1 MIRLLLEVGE
11 DGRARAWSRSGV
23 NLTSRVGFLPAVFE
37 EAARGSLFD
46 GELVAVSGSEQRP
59 VQDFA
64 MVCRAVL
71 RGESVAAQG
80 LRFVAF
86 DVLKVAGEDLR
97 ARRWS
102 HRDHLLVEALPG
114 CALVRRIDSLP
125 ATEAAHAKLLA
136 LRFEGSVLKRR
147 GSRYRAGPSRRWVKH
162 KARFTTEAVLLA
174 ARQDRKAQWHAICD
188 AGHRSVAAIAGP
200 D

>member
-1 MIRLLLEVGE
+1 MLSTSGQRWPAGGDWVLQPKWDGFRLLLEVGE

-23 NLTSRVGFLPAVFE
+23 NLTSRVGSLPAVFE
-37 EAARGSLFD
+37 EAARGSLFG

-71 RGESVAAQG
+71 RGDRGAAQG

-97 ARRWS
+97 ARR
-102 HRDHLLVEALPG
+102 
-114 CALVRRIDSLP
+114 
-125 ATEAAHAKLLA
+125 
-136 LRFEGSVLKRR
+136 
-147 GSRYRAGPSRRWVKH
+147 
-162 KARFTTEAVLLA
+162 
-174 ARQDRKAQWHAICD
+174 
-188 AGHRSVAAIAGP
+188 
-200 D
+200 